1 MARRNRGSAAE
12 TSAEDDVNLTPML
25 DVVFILLIFF
35 IVTAVFIKMPGV
47 EITRQQVDNLETTK
61 PLAILIAVDENSD
74 IWIANDQVEL
84 EQVGFV
90 ISEMREENS
99 LGELVLQIDEG
110 AESGKMIDLIEIVS
124 QEDGATIVNISTNPR
139 S

>member
-47 EITRQQVDNLETTK
+47 DITRQQVDNLETTK

>member
-1 MARRNRGSAAE
+1 MARRNRGGAPQ

-74 IWIANDQVEL
+74 IWIANDQVDI

-90 ISEMREENS
+90 INEMREENS

-139 S
+139 R

>member
-1 MARRNRGSAAE
+1 MPRRRRGNDAPGS
-12 TSAEDDVNLTPML
+12 SEDDINLTPML

-47 EITRQQVDNLETTK
+47 EITRQQVDNLDTTK

-74 IWIANDQVEL
+74 IWIANNQVDL
-84 EQVGFV
+84 ERVGFV
-90 ISEMREENS
+90 IKEMREENS
-99 LGELVLQIDEG
+99 LGKLVLQIDEK
-110 AESGKMIDLIEIVS
+110 AEAGKMIDLIEIVA
-124 QEDGATIVNISTNPR
+124 QEDGIQMTNISTNPR

>member
-12 TSAEDDVNLTPML
+12 SSAEDDVNLTPML

-99 LGELVLQIDEG
+99 LGELVLQIDEA